1 MVVVPPET
9 FMVTTFW
16 PYWGATLRLQF
27 GGAHVA
33 VTMLVPPVLA
43 VKVSEFGGGAVLVLL
58 VVAARVPT
66 PAGIEDHVKMGAMLV
81 PLLSSTSA
89 IRFCVLVGERLKTVL
104 ELAAS

>member
-1 MVVVPPET
+1 VVVVPPET
-9 FMVTTFW
+9 FMVTIFW
-16 PYWGATLRLQF
+16 PYCGGTLRLQV

-43 VKVSEFGGGAVLVLL
+43 VKVSELGGGAVLVVL

-66 PAGIEDHVKMGAMLV
+66 LAGTGDHVKIGAMLV
-81 PLLSSTSA
+81 PLVSSTSA